1 MEKNGVIVIGGSAGS
16 IEVIIKLIPFIPADF
31 PHAIV
36 VVIHRKATIEY
47 HLEDVLNRKSK
58 IKVFEIQDKMQLEP
72 NKMYLVPG
80 DYHLLVDKTGLMSLD
95 VSEKVNYSRPSIDVT
110 FECFAKVFGD
120 RCIGILL
127 SGANSDGAAGLK
139 KIKEAGGLTIVQS
152 PDSATVATMPM
163 SAINLFFPD
172 LIADISNICS
182 FIADVSSKTI
192 EQTINDIKKGKEVE
206 EVTDENLPMILLVD
220 DLEDNLFSLNAI
232 LKSDPYI
239 IHKTTSGKQAIEMA
253 TNTAY
258 DCIILD
264 VQMPEMDG
272 FEVAKQLSQKEETKN
287 IPIIFL
293 SALGS
298 DKEKVI
304 QGIESGAID
313 FLGKPPDPALLKAKL
328 RLCIKISAK
337 TKETNKVVKTVKR
350 EHEVMKEYTTDVT
363 ASLRYAQNIQQ
374 AILPKPESIAAHF
387 HESFVF
393 FQPKESIG
401 GDFYFMKEMNKE
413 VVLVC
418 GDCTGHGV
426 PGAMMTMI
434 SVNIIHNIIENK
446 GITSPDLILKAMS
459 NEFRSSFRN
468 EFTNVS
474 INDGLE
480 LAICTFRRRDN
491 VLQYAGAGRPLIK
504 SSVDSIER
512 IQPNAFGING
522 NMHED
527 TQFTLH
533 EFNIKTGDRFYM
545 YTDGVVDQFGGPSGK
560 KFMSKRFMQ
569 LITECSEMS
578 LKDQH
583 VFIEKAVNDWK
594 GNEEQIDDI
603 LIMSVGF

>member
-1 MEKNGVIVIGGSAGS
+1 MEKDGIILIGGSAGS

-31 PHAIV
+31 PHTIV
-36 VVIHRKATIEY
+36 VVIHRKATVEY

-58 IKVFEIQDKMQLEP
+58 IRVFEIQDKMQLEK

-80 DYHLLVDKTGLMSLD
+80 DYHLLVDKTGLLCLD

-110 FECFAKVFGD
+110 FESFAKAFGN
-120 RCIGILL
+120 RLIGILL
-127 SGANSDGAAGLK
+127 SGANSDGAIGLK
-139 KIKEAGGLTIVQS
+139 KIKEAGGLSIVQS
-152 PDSATVATMPM
+152 PESATVATMPM
-163 SAINLFFPD
+163 AAISLFFPD
-172 LIADISNICS
+172 LIADTVKICN
-182 FIADVSSKTI
+182 F
-192 EQTINDIKKGKEVE
+192 INDISLKSIEQVIIGIKKGE
-206 EVTDENLPMILLVD
+206 EIDDNLPAILLVD
-220 DLEDNLFSLNAI
+220 DLDDNLFTLNAI
-232 LKSDPYI
+232 LKSEPYI

-253 TNTAY
+253 MKTAY

-272 FEVAKQLSQKEETKN
+272 FEVAKRLSQQEETKH

-328 RLCIKISAK
+328 RLCIKISSK
-337 TKETNKVVKTVKR
+337 TKATNKEVRTVKR

-374 AILPKPESIAAHF
+374 AILPKPEAIATHF
-387 HESFVF
+387 HESFVL

-401 GDFYFMKEMNKE
+401 GDFYFVKEMNRE

-434 SVNIIHNIIENK
+434 SINIIHNIVENK
-446 GITSPDLILKAMS
+446 GITSPEKILKEMS

-480 LAICTFRRRDN
+480 LAICTFKRREN

-504 SSVDSIER
+504 SSPHSIER
-512 IQPNAFGING
+512 VQPNAFGING

-533 EFNIKTGDRFYM
+533 EFNIQSGDRFYM
-545 YTDGVVDQFGGPSGK
+545 YTDGVVDQFGGPQGK

-569 LITECSEMS
+569 LITDCSDMN
-578 LKDQH
+578 LKDQSEH
-583 VFIEKAVNDWK
+583 IKKSVNDWK

>member
-1 MEKNGVIVIGGSAGS
+1 MEKDGIILIGGSAGS
-16 IEVIIKLIPFIPADF
+16 VEVLIKLIPLIPADF

-36 VVIHRKATIEY
+36 VAIHRKATVEY

-58 IKVFEIQDKMQLEP
+58 IKVYEIQDKMQLESG
-72 NKMYLVPG
+72 KMYLVPG
-80 DYHLLVDKTGLMSLD
+80 DYHLLLDKSGELCLD
-95 VSEKVNYSRPSIDVT
+95 VSEKVNFSRPSIDVT
-110 FECFAKVFGD
+110 FESFAKAFGN

-127 SGANSDGAAGLK
+127 SGANSDGAEGLK
-139 KIKEAGGLTIVQS
+139 KIKEAGGLSIVQS
-152 PDSATVATMPM
+152 PESAAVATMPM

-172 LIADISNICS
+172 LIADTLKICN
-182 FIADVSSKTI
+182 FINYCSSKSI
-192 EQTINDIKKGKEVE
+192 ERIINGIKKGEEVE
-206 EVTDENLPMILLVD
+206 ENLPVILLVD
-220 DLEDNLFSLNAI
+220 DLDDNLFTLNAL
-232 LKSDPYI
+232 LKSEPYI
-239 IHKTTSGKQAIEMA
+239 IHKTTSGKEAIEMA
-253 TNTAY
+253 TKTTY

-272 FEVAKQLSQKEETKN
+272 FEVAKRLSQQEETKN

-328 RLCIKISAK
+328 KLCVKISAK
-337 TKETNKVVKTVKR
+337 TKQTNKEVKTVKR
-350 EHEVMKEYTTDVT
+350 EHEVLKEYTTDVT

-374 AILPKPESIAAHF
+374 AILPKPEAIAAHF
-387 HESFVF
+387 HESFVM

-401 GDFYFMKEMNKE
+401 GDFYFVKEMNKE

-434 SVNIIHNIIENK
+434 SVNIIHNIVENK
-446 GITSPDLILKAMS
+446 GLTSPDLILQQMA
-459 NEFRSSFRN
+459 NEFRSAFRN

-480 LAICTFRRRDN
+480 LSICTFKRREN
-491 VLQYAGAGRPLIK
+491 KLQYAGAGRPLIK
-504 SSVDSIER
+504 TSQHTIER
-512 IQPNAFGING
+512 IQPNSFGING
-522 NMHED
+522 NISEEMV
-527 TQFTLH
+527 FNLH
-533 EFNIKTGDRFYM
+533 EFDIQPGDRFYM
-545 YTDGVVDQFGGPSGK
+545 YTDGVVDQFGGPNGK

-569 LITECSEMS
+569 LISDSSEMN
-578 LKDQH
+578 LKDQNVH
-583 VFIEKAVNDWK
+583 IKKSVNDWK
-594 GNEEQIDDI
+594 GNEEQVDDI
-603 LIMSVGF
+603 LIMSIGF

>member
-16 IEVIIKLIPFIPADF
+16 IDVIIKLIPFIPSDF

-36 VVIHRKATIEY
+36 VVIHRKATVEY

-72 NKMYLVPG
+72 NNMYLVPG
-80 DYHLLVDKTGLMSLD
+80 DYHMLVDKSGLMCLD

-110 FECFAKVFGD
+110 FESFAKSFGN
-120 RCIGILL
+120 RCVGILL
-127 SGANSDGAAGLK
+127 SGANSDGAEGLK
-139 KIKEAGGLTIVQS
+139 KIKDAGGLTIVQS
-152 PDSATVATMPM
+152 PESAAVATMPM

-172 LIADISNICS
+172 LIADSIKICN
-182 FIADVSSKTI
+182 FITDISSKSI
-192 EQTINDIKKGKEVE
+192 ERIVNGIKKGEEVE
-206 EVTDENLPMILLVD
+206 ESLPVILLVD
-220 DLEDNLFSLNAI
+220 DLEDNLFTLNAI
-232 LKSDPYI
+232 LKSEPYI
-239 IHKTTSGKQAIEMA
+239 IHKTTSGLQAIEMA
-253 TNTAY
+253 SKTVY

-272 FEVAKQLSQKEETKN
+272 FEVAKQLSHKEETKN
-287 IPIIFL
+287 IPILFL

-337 TKETNKVVKTVKR
+337 TKETNKVVKTVQR
-350 EHEVMKEYTTDVT
+350 EHDVMKEFTTDVN

-374 AILPKPESIAAHF
+374 AVLPKPEAIAAQF

-393 FQPKESIG
+393 FKPKESIG
-401 GDFYFMKEMNKE
+401 GDFYFMKEINSE

-434 SVNIIHNIIENK
+434 SVNIIRNIVENK
-446 GITSPDLILKAMS
+446 GITSPNLILKEMS

-480 LAICTFRRRDN
+480 LAICTFNKRDN
-491 VLQYAGAGRPLIK
+491 TLKYAGAGRPLIK
-504 SSVDSIER
+504 FSVNSIER

-522 NMHED
+522 NIQEEIE
-527 TQFTLH
+527 FTLH
-533 EFNIKTGDRFYM
+533 EFNIKSGDRFYM
-545 YTDGVVDQFGGPSGK
+545 FTDGVVDQFGGPNGK

-569 LITECSEMS
+569 LIIDCAEMNS
-578 LKDQH
+578 KDQH
-583 VFIEKAVNDWK
+583 VYIEKAVNDWK
-594 GNEEQIDDI
+594 GNEEQVDDI
-603 LIMSVGF
+603 LIMSIGFK